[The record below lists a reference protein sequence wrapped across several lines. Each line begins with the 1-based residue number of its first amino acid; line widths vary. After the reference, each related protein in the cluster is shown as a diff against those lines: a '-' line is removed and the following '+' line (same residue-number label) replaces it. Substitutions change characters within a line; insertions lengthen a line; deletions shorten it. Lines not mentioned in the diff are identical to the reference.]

1 MHHAVGLAEPGLF
14 QLDSL
19 RELVEQPAAASE
31 QDIDQVDSD
40 LVHEPR
46 GEELLVDVG
55 AHEPDPLVGGDLL
68 SLREGTLDPV
78 GDERE
83 HRVRARRRPVGDD
96 EARDLAQRTLA
107 TPSLDRVIVAP
118 AAHDHGARFLD
129 QVAVHPLGHRR
140 IVERP
145 VMLMSITTLPMTPPL
160 FCY

>member
-1 MHHAVGLAEPGLF
+1 MGKLVVTEFVSLDGVMEAPGGEDF
-14 QLDSL
+14 KYPGWSFAFD
-19 RELVEQPAAASE
+19 
-31 QDIDQVDSD
+31 
-40 LVHEPR
+40 R

-68 SLREGTLDPV
+68 GLREGTLDPV

-83 HRVRARRRPVGDD
+83 YRVRARWRPVGDD

-107 TPSLDRVIVAP
+107 TPCLDRVVVAP

-129 QVAVHPLGHRR
+129 QVAVHPLEHRR

-145 VMLMSITTLPMTPPL
+145 VMEPHPVLA
-160 FCY
+160 